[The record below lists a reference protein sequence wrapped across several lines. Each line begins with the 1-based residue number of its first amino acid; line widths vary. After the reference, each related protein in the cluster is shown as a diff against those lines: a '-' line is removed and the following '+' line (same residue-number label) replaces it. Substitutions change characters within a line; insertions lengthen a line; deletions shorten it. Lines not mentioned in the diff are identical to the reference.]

1 MQGASDKPIDIVR
14 ACKDTAVMALIAF
27 GLFLP
32 LIGFNTVLNIHN
44 ELILETRW
52 PLLAILVGIIAAGRF
67 VYSLIIAPW
76 LQQSAVWSRPEVSI
90 AGLCM
95 AFLSRRRI
103 SSIRKGFV
111 LRVGPPYSSTLSLMR
126 MPPSSRSSKQPAL
139 SCWGSST

>member
-1 MQGASDKPIDIVR
+1 MSRRCDMQGASDKPIDVVG
-14 ACKDTAVMALIAF
+14 ACKDTAVTALIAF

-90 AGLCM
+90 AGGQLTKWLLP
-95 AFLSRRRI
+95 F
-103 SSIRKGFV
+103 
-111 LRVGPPYSSTLSLMR
+111 
-126 MPPSSRSSKQPAL
+126 
-139 SCWGSST
+139 